1 MKLLYLTEDYL
12 YSKVHNNLLNC
23 LLEKDPSLIVYVFA
37 PARKG
42 QDRSRSL
49 EGSFKYNERLIEVIL
64 QVDIPVMLYKI
75 DFWAKLRCKVR
86 LIEKNIPIREIDAI
100 HAATLYAEGG
110 TARMLQKKYGIPFFT
125 TVRGTDVM
133 FYARK
138 MPHLWLTGIN
148 VMRHAN
154 ALACVTPSIKK
165 KMLERWQHA
174 GIRDVIENA
183 DIVNNG
189 IDNIWLE
196 HKYIKPKL
204 LGTPVRIL
212 YIGRFDANKNVLRL
226 VEAVKRLRDKFDV
239 RLLLIGGKGDE
250 HDEVVKRVKDS
261 PDYLEYL
268 GPIYDKNELMKIVR
282 ECDIFAMVS
291 HSETFGL
298 VYAEC
303 LSQGLPIL
311 YTRGTGFDGM
321 YDEGVVGFSADSYS
335 VDSIIEGLEKI
346 ENNYQTLKEN
356 IAKLDFS
363 RFSWDNTTAKYLQYY
378 ATIKSQK
385 GDMGGGK
392 NT

>member
-1 MKLLYLTEDYL
+1 
-12 YSKVHNNLLNC
+12 
-23 LLEKDPSLIVYVFA
+23 
-37 PARKG
+37 
-42 QDRSRSL
+42 
-49 EGSFKYNERLIEVIL
+49 
-64 QVDIPVMLYKI
+64 
-75 DFWAKLRCKVR
+75 
-86 LIEKNIPIREIDAI
+86 
-100 HAATLYAEGG
+100 
-110 TARMLQKKYGIPFFT
+110 
-125 TVRGTDVM
+125 
-133 FYARK
+133 
-138 MPHLWLTGIN
+138 
-148 VMRHAN
+148 
-154 ALACVTPSIKK
+154 
-165 KMLERWQHA
+165 MLERWQHA